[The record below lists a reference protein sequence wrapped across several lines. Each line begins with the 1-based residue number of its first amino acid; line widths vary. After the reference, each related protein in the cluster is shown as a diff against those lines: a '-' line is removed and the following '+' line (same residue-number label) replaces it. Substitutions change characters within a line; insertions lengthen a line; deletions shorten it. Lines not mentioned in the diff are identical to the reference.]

1 MRKFFLALLHEQLTA
16 FLWTL
21 QEAGEEPARTPARP
35 LASEQGRPV
44 EPSHSSQEVCEIFV
58 NSADENLIEE
68 GLPIS
73 VTAQAFLRLLE
84 SLRPWNT
91 NQGGVCEGSST
102 DISAQNTQANHYPSR
117 LKSHRGRR
125 NARPAALIIN
135 AS

>member
-21 QEAGEEPARTPARP
+21 QEAGEEP
-35 LASEQGRPV
+35 
-44 EPSHSSQEVCEIFV
+44 SHSSQEVCEIFV

-68 GLPIS
+68 DLPIS